1 MSDER
6 ARELF
11 TKAMEYYQDQD
22 YKNAIETFKEVIY
35 DEPQFHEALYNLACC
50 MAVTG
55 QKDQAVMYLNRA
67 CKLSIDCSEWAR
79 EDKEFDSIRKS
90 DMFQKIIG
98 GKPSAAT
105 IEEDTPPV
113 SSSNGSTE
121 GLSAIITTDK
131 GEISLN
137 LFDEDTPL
145 TVANFVNLANRG
157 FYNGLKFHRVIK
169 DFMIQG
175 GCPFNTGTGGPG
187 YKFKDEFVPELRH
200 NKPGILSMANSGK
213 NTNGSQFFITH
224 KATPWLDDNH
234 TVYGEVMSGI
244 DQEVVNEIKQS
255 DKIESIVIEGDTSA
269 LFSKNDKQLKEWNK
283 ILDKK
288 FSHLK

>member
-11 TKAMEYYQDQD
+11 TKAMEFYQDQD

-67 CKLSIDCSEWAR
+67 CKLSIECSEWAR

-90 DMFQKIIG
+90 EMFQKIIG
-98 GKPSAAT
+98 GKVASAENGDAAAPAAT
-105 IEEDTPPV
+105 
-113 SSSNGSTE
+113 NGSSE
-121 GLSAIITTDK
+121 GLSAVIATDK

-145 TVANFVNLANRG
+145 TVANFVNLSQRG

-175 GCPFNTGTGGPG
+175 GCPFGTGTGGPG
-187 YKFKDEFVPELRH
+187 YKFKDEFVKELRH
-200 NKPGILSMANSGK
+200 DKPGILSMANSGK
-213 NTNGSQFFITH
+213 NTNGSQFFVTH

-234 TVYGEVMSGI
+234 TVFGEVASDM
-244 DQEVVNEIKQS
+244 DQEIVNSIKQG
-255 DKIESIVIEGDTSA
+255 DKIESIVIEGNTEP
-269 LFSKNDKQLKEWNK
+269 LMQKMDKQIKEWNK